1 MRLSCVLLIALV
13 ALLSSFDQVS
23 TKTSDDAL
31 TMKALRQGNA
41 VATVTNNKR
50 LLQTELPGSSAILED
65 NEERASWGL
74 KKLVNLFMFKGASSN
89 FSTAKLTKM
98 LSDPAFKSE
107 MFKTW
112 NAKYSTEKVIA
123 ILDLSKKKNIPYGP
137 MLQDFRNTY
146 GRRPIKPQ

>member
-1 MRLSCVLLIALV
+1 
-13 ALLSSFDQVS
+13 
-23 TKTSDDAL
+23 
-31 TMKALRQGNA
+31 NA

>member
-41 VATVTNNKR
+41 VATATNNKR
-50 LLQTELPGSSAILED
+50 LLQTELPGSNAILED

-74 KKLVNLFMFKGASSN
+74 KKLVSLFMFKGASSD
-89 FSTAKLTKM
+89 FATAKLEKM

-112 NAKYSTEKVIA
+112 NAKYSTEKVIT
-123 ILDLSKKKNIPYGP
+123 ILDISKKKNIPYGP
-137 MLQDFRNTY
+137 MLQDFLNTY